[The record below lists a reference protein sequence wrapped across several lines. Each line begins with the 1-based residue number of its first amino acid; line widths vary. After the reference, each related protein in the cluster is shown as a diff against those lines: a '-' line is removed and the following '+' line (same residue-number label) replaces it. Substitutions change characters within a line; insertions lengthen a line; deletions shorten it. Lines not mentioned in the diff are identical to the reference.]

1 VRLWSDT
8 VADPQGL
15 NPDSALDDLF
25 AEFEGRLVSPGAA
38 AALLGLSRKTVYT
51 LGERGV
57 LRVYRGQWASGGDG
71 YKWVLIPLEDIGAYA
86 KRVGRPIPKAAL
98 Q

>member
-1 VRLWSDT
+1 

-15 NPDSALDDLF
+15 NPDSVLDDLMD
-25 AEFEGRLVSPGAA
+25 EFDGRLVSPGGA
-38 AALLGLSRKTVYT
+38 AALLGLSRKTIYT

-57 LRVYRGQWASGGDG
+57 IRVYRGEWASGGDG
-71 YKWVLIPLEDIGAYA
+71 YKWVLIPLDDIGEYA

-98 Q
+98 R